1 MSTIIKNVFN
11 MPLTKNKLQNFYKR
25 EVVIH
30 MDYSENLKK
39 KQQNEIKAGCYG
51 QGQFSLFSFG
61 QMAVLHSS
69 AVSMLFI

>member
-11 MPLTKNKLQNFYKR
+11 MPLTKNKLQNFYER

-39 KQQNEIKAGCYG
+39 KTAK
-51 QGQFSLFSFG
+51 
-61 QMAVLHSS
+61 
-69 AVSMLFI
+69 